1 MIYLHEL
8 APPPGK
14 KFAEGMRHTD
24 DFVQPFVDSIVHLES
39 LRILPDLTETTRY
52 YVYSLTQDVREKGH
66 TIVLRTSQ
74 CAFFFLKICC
84 NYNFDGCPRLY
95 LTADIFDGNTD
106 ELFFRG
112 RIWAAG
118 IALVYNAFH
127 LLDRL
132 SFYFKYEKNAMRFA
146 EKFLTVL
153 GIGYYR
159 FMADFER
166 VLLMAYGYSAAE
178 IFLELYSRAPR
189 PKRTMTD
196 YYMMS
201 QIKTLE
207 RAFF

>member
-1 MIYLHEL
+1 MIYIHEL

-14 KFAEGMRHTD
+14 KFAEGMRYTD
-24 DFVQPFVDSIVHLES
+24 NFVQPLVDSIVHLES
-39 LRILPDLTETTRY
+39 LRILPDLTETYRY
-52 YVYSLTQDVREKGH
+52 YIYSLTQDLQEKGH
-66 TIVLRTSQ
+66 TVVLRTSH
-74 CAFFFLKICC
+74 CSFFYLKICC
-84 NYNFDGCPRLY
+84 NYDFDGCPRLY
-95 LTADIFDGNTD
+95 LKADIFDGNVD
-106 ELFFRG
+106 ELVFRG
-112 RIWAAG
+112 RIWGAG
-118 IALVYNAFH
+118 IALVYNAFN

-146 EKFLTVL
+146 EKFLTTL

-178 IFLELYSRAPR
+178 IFLELYSRAPVPR
-189 PKRTMTD
+189 RTAD
-196 YYMMS
+196 YYIMS

>member
-8 APPPGK
+8 APPSGP
-14 KFAEGMRHTD
+14 KFAEGMRHTEN
-24 DFVQPFVDSIVHLES
+24 FVRPLVDSLIHLES
-39 LRILPDLTETTRY
+39 LGILPDLTETFRY
-52 YVYSLTQDVREKGH
+52 YVYTLSQDLHEKGH
-66 TIVLRTSQ
+66 TIVMRTSQ
-74 CAFFFLKICC
+74 CSYFYIKICC
-84 NYNFDGCPRLY
+84 NYKFDGCPRLY
-95 LTADIFDGNTD
+95 LTADVFDGNVD
-106 ELFFRG
+106 DLVFRG

-118 IALVYNAFH
+118 IALVYNAFN

-146 EKFLTVL
+146 QKFLTTL

-178 IFLELYSRAPR
+178 IFLELYANSPR
-189 PKRTMTD
+189 PKRTVD

>member
-8 APPPGK
+8 APPREP
-14 KFAEGMRHTD
+14 KFAEGMCYSD
-24 DFVQPFVDSIVHLES
+24 NFVKPLVDSLVHLEC
-39 LRILPDLTETTRY
+39 LRILPDMTETYRY
-52 YVYSLTQDVREKGH
+52 YVYTVSQDLHEQGH
-66 TIVLRTSQ
+66 TIVFKTSQ
-74 CAFFFLKICC
+74 CSYFYIQICC
-84 NYNFDGCPRLY
+84 NYSFDGCPRLY
-95 LTADIFDGNTD
+95 LTVDSFDGNVE

-118 IALVYNAFH
+118 IALVYNAFN

-146 EKFLTVL
+146 QKLLTTF
-153 GIGYYR
+153 GIGYHR

-178 IFLELYSRAPR
+178 VFLELYSRAPR
-189 PKRTMTD
+189 PKPTVD
-196 YYMMS
+196 YFMMS

-207 RAFF
+207 RAIF

>member
-1 MIYLHEL
+1 MLYLHEL
-8 APPPGK
+8 APPPGQ
-14 KFAEGMRHTD
+14 KFAEGMCYTD
-24 DFVQPFVDSIVHLES
+24 NFVQPLVDSLVYLES
-39 LRILPDLTETTRY
+39 LRVLPDLTETFRY
-52 YVYSLTQDVREKGH
+52 YVYTVSQDLHEQGH
-66 TIVLRTSQ
+66 TIVFRTSQ
-74 CAFFFLKICC
+74 CSYFYIKICC

-95 LTADIFDGNTD
+95 LTADIFDGKVE
-106 ELFFRG
+106 ELYFRG

-118 IALVYNAFH
+118 IALLYNAVN

-146 EKFLTVL
+146 QKFLTTL

-166 VLLMAYGYSAAE
+166 VLLMSFGYSAAE
-178 IFLELYSRAPR
+178 IFLELYSKEPR
-189 PKRTMTD
+189 PKRTMD
-196 YYMMS
+196 YFMMS

>member
-8 APPPGK
+8 APPRGPR
-14 KFAEGMRHTD
+14 FAEGMCYSD
-24 DFVQPFVDSIVHLES
+24 NFVKPLVDSLVHLEC
-39 LRILPDLTETTRY
+39 LRILPDLTETYRY
-52 YVYSLTQDVREKGH
+52 YVYTVSQDLHEQGH
-66 TIVLRTSQ
+66 TIVFKTSQ
-74 CAFFFLKICC
+74 CSYFCIQICC
-84 NYNFDGCPRLY
+84 NYSFDGCPRLY
-95 LTADIFDGNTD
+95 LTVDSFDGNVE

-118 IALVYNAFH
+118 IALVYNAFN

-146 EKFLTVL
+146 QKLLTTF
-153 GIGYYR
+153 GIGYHR

-178 IFLELYSRAPR
+178 VFLELYSKAPR
-189 PKRTMTD
+189 PKPTVD
-196 YYMMS
+196 YFMMS

-207 RAFF
+207 RVIF